1 MSWSFSQLVRGL
13 VTMSFVGFF
22 VTLFIPLK
30 LRLVEPAVFLSG
42 DFNPYTTS
50 YLYLSDIFF
59 LFGLFLV
66 GVSYFFLS
74 RESNESHVD
83 QQIGDWPFVLFFC
96 FLVFASI
103 ISYFASSSTPESLL
117 YSWRWVEVL
126 VLYLLV
132 SRKVIPLE
140 IIARIFVWAMIFQTA
155 LAGLQYLKGASL
167 GLSIIGESSLHI
179 GEPGVA
185 TVRMFGRSFLRGYGT
200 FLHPNIFAAYAFFG
214 IFLSSLYRKT
224 RPFFFSFAVV
234 FLALGVVISFSRMAL
249 VALIIFFLVSFYKK
263 QVRSRRIVMSL
274 FVVVGVVGIGFF
286 LGLSRIIIERFHFTD
301 MASLQFRYANFV
313 DGARLFFHSPFGVG
327 LGGSTIAMQE
337 VSVSKYA
344 PWQYQPAHN
353 LFLVAGNELGFFG
366 FMIFGIGAFFLF
378 RFLFLHRKEYPLHMA
393 VWISFF
399 CLSLS
404 DHFFFTLYHGQILL
418 VLFLSFLALVGRESS
433 PSSHLEMS

>member
-1 MSWSFSQLVRGL
+1 
-13 VTMSFVGFF
+13 MSFVGFF

-74 RESNESHVD
+74 RKSNEFHVD

-103 ISYFASSSTPESLL
+103 ISYFTSSSTPESLL
-117 YSWRWVEVL
+117 YSWRWVEMF

-140 IIARIFVWAMIFQTA
+140 MIARIFVWAMILQTA

-185 TVRMFGRSFLRGYGT
+185 TVRMFGKSFLRGYGT
-200 FLHPNIFAAYAFFG
+200 FLHPNLFAAYAFFG

-234 FLALGVVISFSRMAL
+234 FLALGVVISFSRVAL

-263 QVRSRRIVMSL
+263 RVRSSGVITSL
-274 FVVVGVVGIGFF
+274 FVVVGVMGIGFF
-286 LGLSRIIIERFHFTD
+286 SGLSRIIIERFHFTD

-313 DGARLFFHSPFGVG
+313 DGARLLFHSPFGVG
-327 LGGSTIAMQE
+327 LGNSTVTMQAI
-337 VSVSKYA
+337 SNSKYA

-353 LFLVAGNELGFFG
+353 LFLAAGNELGFFG
-366 FMIFGIGAFFLF
+366 FMIFGIGAFFLL
-378 RFLFLHRKEYPLHMA
+378 RFLSLHRKEYPLHMA
-393 VWISFF
+393 VGISFF

-404 DHFFFTLYHGQILL
+404 DHYFFTLYHGQILL
-418 VLFLSFLALVGRESS
+418 ALFLSFLALVGRESS
-433 PSSHLEMS
+433 PSSH

>member
-1 MSWSFSQLVRGL
+1 MSWSFSQLVRRL

-30 LRLVEPAVFLSG
+30 LRLIEPAVFLSG

-59 LFGLFLV
+59 FIGLFLV
-66 GVSYFFLS
+66 GVSYLFLS
-74 RESNESHVD
+74 REPDKSYVN
-83 QQIGDWPFVLFFC
+83 QQIGDWPFVIFFC
-96 FLVFASI
+96 FLGFASV

-117 YSWRWVEVL
+117 YSWRWVEML

-132 SRKVIPLE
+132 SRKIISLE
-140 IIARIFVWAMIFQTA
+140 VIARIFVWAMILQTA
-155 LAGLQYLKGASL
+155 LAGLQYLKGTSL
-167 GLSIIGESSLHI
+167 GLSIIGESSLYI

-185 TVRMFGRSFLRGYGT
+185 TVKMFGKSFLRGYGT

-224 RPFFFSFAVV
+224 RPFFFSFAIV

-249 VALIIFFLVSFYKK
+249 VALIIFLLISFYKK
-263 QVRSRRIVMSL
+263 RVRSKGVVISL
-274 FVVVGVVGIGFF
+274 FVVVAVVGIGFF
-286 LGLSRIIIERFHFTD
+286 SGLSRIIIERFHFTD

-313 DGARLFFHSPFGVG
+313 DGARLLFYNPFGTG
-327 LGGSTIAMQE
+327 LGGSTIAMQT

-366 FMIFGIGAFFLF
+366 LMIFGIGTFFLF
-378 RFLFLHRKEYPLHMA
+378 RFLFLHRKEYPLHIA
-393 VWISFF
+393 VGISFF

-404 DHFFFTLYHGQILL
+404 DHYFFTLYHGQILL
-418 VLFLSFLALVGRESS
+418 ALFLSFLALVGRESS
-433 PSSHLEMS
+433 PSSH